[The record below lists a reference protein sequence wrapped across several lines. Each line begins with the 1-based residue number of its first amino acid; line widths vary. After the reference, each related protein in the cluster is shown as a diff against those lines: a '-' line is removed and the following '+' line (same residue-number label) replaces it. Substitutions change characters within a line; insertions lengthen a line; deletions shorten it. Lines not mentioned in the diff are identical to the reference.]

1 MWKSVIEKNTDNYS
15 FRAEF
20 GPGYQ
25 LNGAWQHKKELAMR
39 CFSYDINLFREKKVF
54 GETEIPMGNTFK
66 KAAQQLAVSMF
77 NQFCFITP
85 VILYTAFRDVIFVF

>member
-1 MWKSVIEKNTDNYS
+1 MKSVVEKNTDNYS

-39 CFSYDINLFREKKVF
+39 CFSFDIHLFREKKYL
-54 GETEIPMGNTFK
+54 GKQRYP
-66 KAAQQLAVSMF
+66 
-77 NQFCFITP
+77 
-85 VILYTAFRDVIFVF
+85 